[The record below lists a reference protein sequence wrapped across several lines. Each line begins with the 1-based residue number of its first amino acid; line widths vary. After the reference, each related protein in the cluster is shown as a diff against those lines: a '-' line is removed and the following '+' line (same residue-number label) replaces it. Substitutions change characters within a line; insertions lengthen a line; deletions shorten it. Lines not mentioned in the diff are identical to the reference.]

1 MAVRL
6 STGNV
11 RRIYQLIKA
20 NVRQHD
26 VRTMCRLLPVAP
38 SGYYAWVRTRL

>member
-11 RRIYQLIKA
+11 RRIYQFIKA
-20 NVRQHD
+20 NARQYD
-26 VRTMCRLLPVAP
+26 VRTMCRLLQVA
-38 SGYYAWVRTRL
+38 